1 MPRSTVRCPIVTET
15 RNIAPGVWTRLPNGI
30 TIMQPDTPREDAVC
44 TVASDGTVTLSSG
57 ATWHV
62 RT

>member
-1 MPRSTVRCPIVTET
+1 VTEV

-30 TIMQPDTPREDAVC
+30 TIMQPDTPREDATC

-57 ATWHV
+57 ATWRV
-62 RT
+62 RV